1 MTPEQQAAVDAYNKR
16 MAEADTLKEKTP
28 TQFTRT
34 LLQGLTFKT
43 ADELEALIRSAGPRE
58 YNEILAEIR
67 GNLKEFS
74 KARPI
79 AAGSTEIAGAVLPAI
94 VATIMSGGAALP
106 AVGAYLSKSAPNL
119 SRMLGSIFGTRATNT
134 IIGGGAA
141 AGAQGALTGLG
152 GGENLEERIEG
163 GIYGGVVGVPTG
175 MATTVGGNVIG
186 KGVNA
191 FIDFA
196 RRNYGERASQAVARE
211 IQRIAKERGIDEDT
225 AYQYVK
231 DGNMLAEN
239 ATLRDIMRTYRAGGG
254 QAAETLRTGLTER
267 PSVTR
272 KEVSDYLEKTL
283 VGGTGENLVTKQA
296 ERINELRDTSKTF
309 YNSKFRDAV
318 VPNDVLENMKQVF
331 RTAPQA
337 FGAIKRAFT
346 TGGKEFPFKMVDG
359 ELQFSGDNLT
369 IADAEMVRRQLYA
382 QIKKFAKAGEGDT
395 MSNYIRMEDDLRTLI
410 DNISPETKAARSTW
424 NKMTKEAEV
433 YDTARDLFKA
443 TPVMDEV
450 NIGWNEALA
459 NGDEAIK
466 AFRLGALTKLR
477 QMLKPSTAAS
487 TIKKMLNEDEP
498 LGQALAEIFPEQNLP
513 KMLQKLRVA
522 KDANAAANEILGQ
535 SPTAITNALMKK
547 QGQDYDFIDLAIDG
561 ASTLGLA
568 RLAMNLLKKNA
579 PELTEKQ
586 RNEFVTVMLSRD
598 AEEIKNIISLEN
610 GYLLLEKKLKDLVSG
625 TQAGIT
631 RSQTQMDGKERF
643 ESVTGML
650 GIGRQ

>member
-1 MTPEQQAAVDAYNKR
+1 MTPEQQAAVDAYNERKKR
-16 MAEADTLKEKTP
+16 EGALKDETP
-28 TQFTRT
+28 TQFGRT

-43 ADELEALIRSAGPRE
+43 ADEIEALIRSAGPRE
-58 YNEILAEIR
+58 YDEILAEIR
-67 GNLKEFS
+67 GNLKQFS

-79 AAGSTEIAGAVLPAI
+79 AAGATEIGGAVLPALI
-94 VATIMSGGAALP
+94 ATIMSGGTAIP
-106 AVGAYLSKSAPNL
+106 AIGAYLSRSAPAL
-119 SRMLGSIFGTRATNT
+119 GKMLGSIFGTRATNT
-134 IIGGGAA
+134 IIGGGVT
-141 AGAQGALTGLG
+141 AGVQGGLTGAG
-152 GGENLEERIEG
+152 GGENSEQRINDAV
-163 GIYGGVVGVPTG
+163 YGTLVGVPTG
-175 MATTVGGNVIG
+175 VVTTVGGNIVG

-254 QAAETLRTGLTER
+254 KAAETLRKGLTNR

-272 KEVSDYLEKTL
+272 KEVSDYLESTL
-283 VGGTGENLVTKQA
+283 AGGTGQNLVTKQA
-296 ERINELRDTSKTF
+296 NRINELRDTAKTF
-309 YNSKFRDAV
+309 YNSEFRDAV
-318 VPNDVLENMKQVF
+318 VPSSMLENMKQVF

-346 TGGKEFPFKMVDG
+346 TGDKKFPFKLENG
-359 ELQFSGDNLT
+359 ELVFDGDNLT
-369 IADAEMVRRQLYA
+369 IADAEMVRRQLNA
-382 QIKKFAKAGEGDT
+382 QIDKFKKAGEGDT
-395 MSNYIRMEDDLRTLI
+395 MQNYIRMENALRTLI
-410 DNISPETKAARSTW
+410 DDISPETKAARATW
-424 NKMTKEAEV
+424 NKMNKEAEAF
-433 YDTARDLFKA
+433 DTGKDLFKA
-443 TPVMDEV
+443 TPVMDDV

-513 KMLQKLRVA
+513 EMLQKLRVA

-535 SPTAITNALMKK
+535 SPTAITNALLKK
-547 QGQDYDFIDLAIDG
+547 QGQEYDFLDLALDG

-579 PELTEKQ
+579 PELSEKQ

-598 AEEIKNIISLEN
+598 ADEIKNIISMEN
-610 GYLLLEKKLKDLVSG
+610 GYLLLERKIRDLVEG

-631 RSQTQMDGKERF
+631 RADTQTMDAQERF
-643 ESVTGML
+643 QGVTG
-650 GIGRQ
+650 GFFGR